1 MSFPFYKASLQASS
15 ATQEQGK
22 DVFVNIGEQTK
33 SQFRRDEHRPWWG
46 VFFWQIRSPLFGH
59 DGRIPRSRC
68 EFLCLGPAYATANSS
83 FIHIFTVAMIRIPT
97 LRHLATNSVRRFAVR
112 TTQQRRWAQVVD
124 VRFHTTQ
131 PSQVMLDK
139 YREKLTKK
147 ASQEGHG
154 SIEDLKAA
162 YADKIQEQ
170 RKNDAVDVPSIKDLS
185 SASIPQTE
193 GTPVSQPNRGP
204 VPSSSSPKPASK
216 ASSGEKPAIKPLG
229 DVLDLEKVTDLPEKE
244 LTAIWRLRHASSP
257 QTLCAVIPAPTYK
270 AMEDLA
276 RSSPF
281 FVLPVPH
288 EDQGAEMHLLQWT
301 FDAASKTSTVLFTQ
315 LVEYKTR
322 GEFAQPH
329 TTVTHHLD
337 LIKDKGLVLMQGQV
351 MEGRGV
357 QPDHARWLVMCLQR
371 FYGGWE
377 QKGDELDG
385 QRKERA
391 EERKKLLEWFT
402 NGDPRFSVEKLL
414 EEAERLG

>member
-1 MSFPFYKASLQASS
+1 
-15 ATQEQGK
+15 
-22 DVFVNIGEQTK
+22 
-33 SQFRRDEHRPWWG
+33 
-46 VFFWQIRSPLFGH
+46 
-59 DGRIPRSRC
+59 
-68 EFLCLGPAYATANSS
+68 
-83 FIHIFTVAMIRIPT
+83 MIRIPT
-97 LRHLATNSVRRFAVR
+97 LRHLAINSARFVAR
-112 TTQQRRWAQVVD
+112 STAQQRRWAQVHD
-124 VRFHTTQ
+124 VRFLTTQ
-131 PSQVMLDK
+131 PSQVILEK
-139 YREKLTKK
+139 YREKLSKK

-170 RKNDAVDVPSIKDLS
+170 RKNDAVDVPSIDELS
-185 SASIPQTE
+185 TASIPQTE

-204 VPSSSSPKPASK
+204 LPSAPKPASK
-216 ASSGEKPAIKPLG
+216 GSSGEKPAIKPLG
-229 DVLDLEKVTDLPEKE
+229 DILDLEKVADLPEKE
-244 LTAIWRLRHASSP
+244 LTVIWRLRHASSP
-257 QTLCAVIPAPTYK
+257 QTLCAVIPAPTYQ
-270 AMEDLA
+270 AMENLA
-276 RSSPF
+276 RSSPYF
-281 FVLPVPH
+281 ILPVPH
-288 EDQGAEMHLLQWT
+288 ESQGAEIHFLQWT

-315 LVEYKTR
+315 LAEYKTR

-337 LIKDKGLVLMQGQV
+337 LIGDKGLVLMQGQV

-357 QPDHARWLVMCLQR
+357 QPDHAKWLVMCLQR

-402 NGDPRFSVEKLL
+402 NADPRFSVEKLL

>member
-1 MSFPFYKASLQASS
+1 
-15 ATQEQGK
+15 
-22 DVFVNIGEQTK
+22 
-33 SQFRRDEHRPWWG
+33 
-46 VFFWQIRSPLFGH
+46 
-59 DGRIPRSRC
+59 
-68 EFLCLGPAYATANSS
+68 
-83 FIHIFTVAMIRIPT
+83 MIRFPT
-97 LRHLATNSVRRFAVR
+97 LRNLVTTSACFAAR
-112 TTQQRRWAQVVD
+112 GAAQQRRWAQVHD
-124 VRFHTTQ
+124 VRFLTTQ
-131 PSQVMLDK
+131 PSQVILEK
-139 YREKLTKK
+139 YREKLHKK

-162 YADKIQEQ
+162 YSDKIHEQ
-170 RKNDAVDVPSIKDLS
+170 RKVDAVDVPSIEQLS

-204 VPSSSSPKPASK
+204 LPSSSKPAAKGSL
-216 ASSGEKPAIKPLG
+216 GGKPAIKPLG
-229 DVLDLEKVTDLPEKE
+229 DILDLEKVANLPEKE

-257 QTLCAVIPAPTYK
+257 QTLCAVIPAPVYQ
-270 AMEDLA
+270 AMESLA
-276 RSSPF
+276 RNNPY

-288 EDQGAEMHLLQWT
+288 ESQGAEMHFLQWT
-301 FDAASKTSTVLFTQ
+301 FDAVSKTSTVLFTQ
-315 LVEYKTR
+315 LAEYKTR

-337 LIKDKGLVLMQGQV
+337 LIGDKGLVLMQGHV

-357 QPDHARWLVMCLQR
+357 QPDHAKWLVMCLQR

-385 QRKERA
+385 QRRERA

-402 NGDPRFSVEKLL
+402 RGDTRFSIEKLL

>member
-1 MSFPFYKASLQASS
+1 M
-15 ATQEQGK
+15 TE
-22 DVFVNIGEQTK
+22 E
-33 SQFRRDEHRPWWG
+33 
-46 VFFWQIRSPLFGH
+46 
-59 DGRIPRSRC
+59 SRARYFK
-68 EFLCLGPAYATANSS
+68 FLCFGPAFATANSS
-83 FIHIFTVAMIRIPT
+83 FINLFVVAMIRIPT
-97 LRHLATNSVRRFAVR
+97 LRHLATNSARFAAR

-131 PSQVMLDK
+131 PSQVILEK
-139 YREKLTKK
+139 YRDKLVKK

-170 RKNDAVDVPSIKDLS
+170 RKNDAVDVPSIEDLS

-204 VPSSSSPKPASK
+204 VPSSSPKPASK

-229 DVLDLEKVTDLPEKE
+229 DILDLEKAADLPEKE

-337 LIKDKGLVLMQGQV
+337 LINDKGLVLMQGQV

-402 NGDPRFSVEKLL
+402 KGDPRFSVEKLL